1 MSSTR
6 GGTRRGRTRGRAR
19 GWAVAACALARA
31 TTVEAYARARD
42 VGYTAAGAPM
52 AVDVRGG
59 TGLIDVY
66 GLNFAPGTSAAV
78 NATGELKCVFG
89 GSPGW
94 LTEATAVNDATVRC
108 DAPTADEGFVALGLS
123 SNAGVDAILFHEL
136 GMSSVVNFVK
146 EFGGV
151 LTRATPRVASQ
162 GDVAMLT
169 GRNAVPRDG
178 RADIV
183 GSARECEWRGTSTG
197 SSFEVS
203 YVGMGVHV
211 SSALVAC
218 EIPPFAAYG
227 SVAEERAMYSVS
239 ADSRVALI
247 ERVNLASLAISS
259 LETRAISEDGG
270 VALDIAVAGSL
281 GSMFLDDGAP
291 YVRFGSISVA
301 GSATSAYVVTAIAP
315 AMAPSA
321 STNVWVAGLPSMNS
335 GRSADGVA
343 VEAVGEYYGVV
354 SRVESGVLP
363 VNYSWSVDPLPTGFS
378 RNITCVT
385 MGVGETSTSA
395 NGVCAS
401 MNQLAGGFVTVMM
414 SYNGRELPLSRP
426 YDSQVVAKV
435 TAMPAPT
442 GVTPARGP
450 AEGGAVTWVSGTN
463 LHETVRSTDSW
474 APRCSFGVDTS
485 GSSLGVVVSSALIA
499 CETPHVGTSSSST
512 QVVVAGSSGAAQNDG
527 PKYAF
532 MANTLVYQHS
542 IVPHLGPTYGGTRVV
557 FTLGNGVAATSMTS
571 CRFGTIVVNGWTPLV
586 STDADADAGIVCVAP
601 AMPAGAYKLGL
612 GTVRGSVGDSTT
624 SDVTLGTTPYDVYSE
639 YV

>member
-1 MSSTR
+1 
-6 GGTRRGRTRGRAR
+6 
-19 GWAVAACALARA
+19 
-31 TTVEAYARARD
+31 
-42 VGYTAAGAPM
+42 M

-203 YVGMGVHV
+203 YVGMG
-211 SSALVAC
+211 
-218 EIPPFAAYG
+218 IPPFAAYG

-450 AEGGAVTWVSGTN
+450 AEGGAVT
-463 LHETVRSTDSW
+463 
-474 APRCSFGVDTS
+474 CSFGVDTS